1 MSATWLFYAPL
12 ESGEGWFDINQQPG
26 ASSLLVWII
35 GPRQFRCEKAET
47 IQFVG
52 DRVMNTRNHIAKHLI
67 AASAAAFAL
76 IWNAS
81 AAAHCDT
88 LDGPVVAAARKAL
101 DTGNVNLVLIWVQK
115 RDEAEI
121 RNHFQK
127 TLAVRKV
134 SAPAK
139 ELADM
144 YFFETLVRLHRA
156 GEGAGYTGLKPAGK
170 IEPPIAAAD
179 KSLETG
185 KLQDVAKLISQRMEE
200 GLHRHFEDLMKKK
213 KYNPNDVTAGR
224 AFASAYVEYTHFVE
238 RLYDAAETLAPEHV
252 QKKARGLAHSH

>member
-1 MSATWLFYAPL
+1 MKTRRTFRGTGVMAAVLAALALGWAAP
-12 ESGEGWFDINQQPG
+12 
-26 ASSLLVWII
+26 AS
-35 GPRQFRCEKAET
+35 
-47 IQFVG
+47 
-52 DRVMNTRNHIAKHLI
+52 
-67 AASAAAFAL
+67 
-76 IWNAS
+76 
-81 AAAHCDT
+81 AHCDT
-88 LDGPVVAAARKAL
+88 LDGPVVAAARGAL

-115 RDEAEI
+115 RDDAEI

-127 TLAVRKV
+127 TVAVRKV
-134 SAPAK
+134 STQAK

-185 KLQDVAKLISQRMEE
+185 KLEGVAKLISERMEQ
-200 GLHRHFEDLMKKK
+200 GLHRNFEDMMKKK

-224 AFASAYVEYTHFVE
+224 AFASAYVEYTHYVE
-238 RLYDAAETLAPEHV
+238 RLYDAGETLAPGRV
-252 QKKARGLAHSH
+252 QSEAPGLAHSH